1 MLCITF
7 IADEIRQ
14 AALTSPPPEVT
25 NLPEFQVNGR
35 FDMEKWQQ
43 FVIRGSNPE
52 FLLALEQRYR
62 DEIPYVKFLQFLTAD
77 VYVSD
82 AQLWRMYRDER
93 DSVTIAALAV
103 TPAVIPDSAAAVTD
117 LEAQRYF
124 EAHRDAFKR
133 PAVAYLS
140 FVALP
145 RRPDA
150 ADTAAA
156 LARARAL
163 RARVLRGEA
172 FDAVAKTQS
181 ADSGS
186 AAHGGDLG
194 WIHPDSGGYVLPFL
208 NAVRHLR
215 PGQVSEPVVTEF
227 GYHLIRVDAARGDS
241 VKVRHI
247 LVPIELR
254 GTHRDLVE
262 SRTDT
267 LDRLAAEQ
275 ENGAELDSVAQR
287 LQLPL
292 AHAPP
297 LVQGDRLQLGRW
309 VIPDVSVWAFD
320 TKVGETSQVIEAT
333 PAYYVFRLDSLTPGG
348 APPFAE
354 VKEAAMAGAP
364 WSPCAR
370 HGSALTSRDCAPRR
384 RSWTAAR
391 SCSDPKTQPPAAS
404 RRRFHSRRRRGG
416 SGGVSSGR
424 STASRVSFR
433 ARLNS
438 RSPLP
443 TALVASGRRCAPS
456 ARSAITSR
464 SSSSP
469 PLRFPRPTAVSPYWL
484 SRLGSPP
491 VCSVDPEP
499 LAGGVWRLRG
509 SGGSSLRLRLNS
521 LIPCPIDEPISGM
534 RLAPK
539 TSTRISSRIRMWL
552 NDRSENIAA
561 SLKERPGHE
570 VGDRHSHDGEQRDV
584 EPDRA
589 ERDRHHQQIHVH
601 RSEGRR
607 HGGGEKLLGGA
618 LRQEPSQQRVE
629 QPAEHEAR
637 GEHAKVK

>member
-1 MLCITF
+1 MMRAMREMSKYVFYILAVAFIGWLVFDVGMGITGRSSGASGDVVLKVNGQEVHYPEWQQAYQSAYDQARRQSGGQLTKEDEKDLQDRVADQL
-7 IADEIRQ
+7 IQAVLLHQAYAKLGITVSADEIRQ

-103 TPAVIPDSAAAVTD
+103 TPAIILDSAAAVTD
-117 LEAQRYF
+117 VEAQRYF

-150 ADTAAA
+150 ADSAAA

-186 AAHGGDLG
+186 AARGGDLG
-194 WIHPDSGGYVLPFL
+194 WIHPDSGGYERPFL
-208 NAVRHLR
+208 NAVKHLR

-247 LVPIELR
+247 LVPIELQ

-267 LDRLAAEQ
+267 LDRLASEQ

-297 LVQGDRLQLGRW
+297 LVQGDRMQLGRW
-309 VIPDVSVWAFD
+309 VIPDVSVWAFEA
-320 TKVGETSQVIEAT
+320 KVGETSPVIEGT
-333 PAYYVFRLDSLTPGG
+333 PAFYVFRLDSLTPGG
-348 APPFAE
+348 APPFAQ
-354 VKEAAMAGAP
+354 VKEAAMAGAREEKKRALVHP
-364 WSPCAR
+364 RAREIADQLRGETDLLAAAAR
-370 HGSALTSRDCAPRR
+370 HGL
-384 RSWTAAR
+384 
-391 SCSDPKTQPPAAS
+391 
-404 RRRFHSRRRRGG
+404 
-416 SGGVSSGR
+416 
-424 STASRVSFR
+424 R
-433 ARLNS
+433 A
-438 RSPLP
+438 
-443 TALVASGRRCAPS
+443 V
-456 ARSAITSR
+456 
-464 SSSSP
+464 
-469 PLRFPRPTAVSPYWL
+469 
-484 SRLGSPP
+484 RLGPFTRVAPP
-491 VCSVDPEP
+491 PE
-499 LAGGVWRLRG
+499 
-509 SGGSSLRLRLNS
+509 
-521 LIPCPIDEPISGM
+521 
-534 RLAPK
+534 
-539 TSTRISSRIRMWL
+539 
-552 NDRSENIAA
+552 
-561 SLKERPGHE
+561 
-570 VGDRHSHDGEQRDV
+570 
-584 EPDRA
+584 
-589 ERDRHHQQIHVH
+589 
-601 RSEGRR
+601 
-607 HGGGEKLLGGA
+607 
-618 LRQEPSQQRVE
+618 LRQEPLVIGAAFGIRVGERSAVIQGEAGDFLIQSLARRQADSTAWLSQRDAQRRAIL
-629 QPAEHEAR
+629 QPVREAR
-637 GEHAKVK
+637 IRAYLAGLRTQAKVVDRRKELFRPRNATAAS